1 MEEED
6 MEEEDMES
14 QLQKRILYMEVA
26 RLCFAGHRSF
36 LLTPSRGLS
45 KMHSTLK
52 IVVPREDANS
62 AAYSSAPK
70 YDRRACSAAN
80 TPDQESTDN
89 K

>member
-1 MEEED
+1 

-36 LLTPSRGLS
+36 LVTPSSGLS

-52 IVVPREDANS
+52 VVVPTEGP
-62 AAYSSAPK
+62 APLQ
-70 YDRRACSAAN
+70 